1 MPNPTPIRAPEAR
14 PTSAGPTCIVAA
26 IVACGFAYGLSRLT
40 GRLSESV
47 DMPVGTPIL
56 VIAVLLS
63 LIAPIAVGLHWG
75 TTGRQWKLV
84 TGALTVVAVITV
96 AFRLTGSSVPYGAS
110 VGEFVLVPVGEELM
124 FRGLVL
130 GILLTL
136 LRHRGLGSRA
146 SMWAVLLSALAFG
159 VGHAGNVGYVD
170 SQFVALQVFVA
181 TTFGLL
187 AGWLRIKTDSLVGPV
202 LLHVTMNVLAV
213 T

>member
-1 MPNPTPIRAPEAR
+1 MPNPTPTRPPEAR
-14 PTSAGPTCIVAA
+14 STSAVATCIVAA

-56 VIAVLLS
+56 VTAGLLS
-63 LIAPIAVGLHWG
+63 LCAPIAVGLHWG
-75 TTGRQWKLV
+75 ATGRQWNFI
-84 TGALTVVAVITV
+84 TGALMVVAVITV
-96 AFRLTGSSVPYGAS
+96 AFRLTGSSVPYEAS

-130 GILLTL
+130 GILLEL

-159 VGHAGNVGYVD
+159 FGHAGNVGYVD